1 MTMETGAASIAR
13 RDERGMRAGAGF
25 GSLDDDTE
33 LALTATGPPTE
44 ATTEAIALRESE
56 FAS

>member
-13 RDERGMRAGAGF
+13 RDERGMRTRAGF
-25 GSLDDDTE
+25 GSLDDEDTE
-33 LALTATGPPTE
+33 LALTATGPPKE

-56 FAS
+56 FG